1 MPQRG
6 LPSCCNG
13 PNIGQF
19 AGRIGTSTYI
29 WHLRTRWPIHRHF
42 PTFRSPSHAL
52 PVPAPTLKGIL
63 FSIHTA
69 NFFRPTPL
77 STPSPPALVHTL
89 AGHAIPG
96 TLTLLPFAFAG
107 PAQRCGALHC
117 TDASLTLPCGLVILC
132 HFWLLLCS
140 ACAVPHV
147 TYRVVYG
154 AVNWAGMTAPL
165 LSSPVLSVP
174 WLVRPPC
181 SSVLSLPAHYPLP
194 CTLRYAVLGTGLT
207 DSDYSD
213 ALLLTTYLRTY
224 YPCQQWAGFFVGQ
237 SLG

>member
-1 MPQRG
+1 MRTAELLQRSPILANSQG
-6 LPSCCNG
+6 ALV
-13 PNIGQF
+13 
-19 AGRIGTSTYI
+19 
-29 WHLRTRWPIHRHF
+29 HLRTSGICGLVGPSIVIF
-42 PTFRSPSHAL
+42 PRSVPHPTRCLSQL
-52 PVPAPTLKGIL
+52 PRSRASC
-63 FSIHTA
+63 FQS
-69 NFFRPTPL
+69 TPL
-77 STPSPPALVHTL
+77 TFFVPRLSQRPRLPPLSIPL
-89 AGHAIPG
+89 LGIPG

-117 TDASLTLPCGLVILC
+117 TDVSLTLPCGLVILC

-213 ALLLTTYLRTY
+213 ALLLTTYLPTY
-224 YPCQQWAGFFVGQ
+224 ILSMPAVGRVFVGQ